1 MSRDQENA
9 LIAETTHAVL
19 ELRQLAEFLNNP
31 YCNEECKER
40 VASQLNAQ
48 ADRLEAC
55 LGSEFTAELAKG
67 FC

>member
-19 ELRQLAEFLNNP
+19 ELRTMADYLETVRVEDYTLKREAKQLHAL
-31 YCNEECKER
+31 
-40 VASQLNAQ
+40 